1 MNRFTDPI
9 GHSFTL
15 KSTPKR
21 IVSLVPSQTE
31 LLVDLGLEEAIVG
44 ITKFCVHPIGLRA
57 TKSIVGGTKK
67 VNFDKI
73 HQLNPDLIIANK
85 EENTKE
91 IVEQLQNHFPVW
103 TTDILTIEDNLT
115 MIADFGKLLDCE
127 DKAVELQNEITEK
140 LRDFKLFVADIPLQ
154 KVVYLIWKN
163 PYMAAGNSNFI
174 HELLELNRFENICQT
189 TARYPEVD
197 LDKICNATSLDYIFL
212 SSEPYP
218 FKEEDVAEIEETFT
232 GKAKVVLV
240 DGEMFSW
247 YGSRL
252 LRSFEYFKG
261 LHSSIH

>member
-1 MNRFTDPI
+1 MNHFIDPI
-9 GHSFTL
+9 GNSITL

-57 TKSIVGGTKK
+57 TKTVIGGTKK
-67 VNFDKI
+67 VNYDKI
-73 HQLNPDLIIANK
+73 HLLNPDLIIANK

-91 IVEQLQNHFPVW
+91 IVEQLQKHFPVW
-103 TTDILTIEDNLT
+103 TTDILTIKDNLT

-127 DKAVELQNEITEK
+127 DKAEELQYKITEALK
-140 LRDFKLFVADIPLQ
+140 DFKLFVADIPLQ

-163 PYMAAGNSNFI
+163 PYMAAGNGNFI
-174 HELLELNRFENICQT
+174 HELLQLNRFENICQK

-197 LDKICNATSLDYIFL
+197 LEKICKNTPLDYIFL

-218 FKEEDVAEIEETFT
+218 FKAEDAAEIKAFAR
-232 GKAKVVLV
+232 KAKVVLV

-252 LRSFEYFKG
+252 LKSFEYFKR
-261 LHSSIH
+261 LHSSIN